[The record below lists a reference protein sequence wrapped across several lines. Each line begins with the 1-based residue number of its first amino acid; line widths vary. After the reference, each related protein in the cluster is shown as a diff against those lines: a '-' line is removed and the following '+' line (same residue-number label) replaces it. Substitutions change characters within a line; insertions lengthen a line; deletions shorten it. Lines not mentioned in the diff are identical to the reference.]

1 MSSAEGSSSQSFLQ
15 RISTPLFL
23 ILSLLLVPTASFA
36 SVLVGMIVCVIAG
49 VENTDLQARIGLAA
63 LLIGFVGSI
72 YLLIRARRSRLPQ
85 QPQVRATAS
94 TPPPLPI
101 VPAVQEN
108 IRRSEEP
115 TEADRSTP
123 TADQMEARDAIMTSV
138 SNDDDIDE
146 GVQSD
151 DGLPDARMVDW
162 LQSWKAP
169 IFIGGVVIVAG
180 FFLFQGNGPAINR
193 MVWLA
198 AFVGI
203 WTLFVQLRGLYFD
216 RAADRLSYPMLF
228 FRRSIQLSKI
238 DDANCQTKM
247 GTDDPLSF
255 AIKLLGHMPTDKSE
269 SKRYIVNMSGEFGA
283 RRVIFHSKYK
293 RDQFLSLLRSF
304 APQVRITRWS

>member
-1 MSSAEGSSSQSFLQ
+1 MSSAEGSHSQGFLQ

-23 ILSLLLVPTASFA
+23 VLSLLLVPAASFA

-49 VENTDLQARIGLAA
+49 VENSDLQARIGLAA

-72 YLLIRARRSRLPQ
+72 YLLIRARRSPLPQ
-85 QPQVRATAS
+85 QSQVRTTVSA
-94 TPPPLPI
+94 PPPLP
-101 VPAVQEN
+101 VATAVHEN
-108 IRRSEEP
+108 IRGSEKP
-115 TEADRSTP
+115 TGADGYKPMAERRLANDEIMPSV
-123 TADQMEARDAIMTSV
+123 RDH
-138 SNDDDIDE
+138 DDIDE

-151 DGLPDARMVDW
+151 GSANARMVDW

-169 IFIGGVVIVAG
+169 IFIGGVVIVAS

-203 WTLFVQLRGLYFD
+203 WTLSVQLRGLYFD

-255 AIKLLGHMPTDKSE
+255 AIKLLGHTPTDKSE

>member
-1 MSSAEGSSSQSFLQ
+1 MSSAEGSNPQSFLQ

-23 ILSLLLVPTASFA
+23 VLSLLLVPTASFA
-36 SVLVGMIVCVIAG
+36 SVLIGMIVCVIAG

-72 YLLIRARRSRLPQ
+72 YLLIRARRTPLRQ
-85 QPQVRATAS
+85 QPQVPTTAS
-94 TPPPLPI
+94 APPPLPI
-101 VPAVQEN
+101 IPAVKGN
-108 IRRSEEP
+108 IHVSEDPTMVDRGKPAEP
-115 TEADRSTP
+115 
-123 TADQMEARDAIMTSV
+123 MEAKNDIMPSVRDH
-138 SNDDDIDE
+138 DDTDE

-151 DGLPDARMVDW
+151 GSPNARMVDW

-169 IFIGGVVIVAG
+169 IFIGGVVVVAS

-247 GTDDPLSF
+247 GTDDPLSL
-255 AIKLLGHMPTDKSE
+255 AIKLLGHTPTDKSE

-283 RRVIFHSKYK
+283 RRVVFHSKYK

-304 APQVRITRWS
+304 APQARITRWS

>member
-1 MSSAEGSSSQSFLQ
+1 MSSAEGSNSQSFLQ

-23 ILSLLLVPTASFA
+23 VLFLLLVPAASFA

-49 VENTDLQARIGLAA
+49 VDNSDLQARIGLAA

-72 YLLIRARRSRLPQ
+72 YLLIRARRSPLPQ
-85 QPQVRATAS
+85 QTQVRTTAS
-94 TPPPLPI
+94 APPPLPI
-101 VPAVQEN
+101 VPAVKGD
-108 IRRSEEP
+108 IRGSEEP
-115 TEADRSTP
+115 TRADRHKP
-123 TADQMEARDAIMTSV
+123 TAERMEAKNEIMPSVRDH
-138 SNDDDIDE
+138 DDIDE

-151 DGLPDARMVDW
+151 VGLPNARMVDW

-169 IFIGGVVIVAG
+169 ILIGGVVIVAG

-216 RAADRLSYPMLF
+216 RAADRLSYPMLL

-238 DDANCQTKM
+238 DDANCQTKK
-247 GTDDPLSF
+247 GTDDPLGL
-255 AIKLLGHMPTDKSE
+255 AIKLLGHTPTDKSE

-283 RRVIFHSKYK
+283 RRIIFHSKYK

>member
-1 MSSAEGSSSQSFLQ
+1 MPSAEDSNPQGFLQ
-15 RISTPLFL
+15 RASTPLFL
-23 ILSLLLVPTASFA
+23 FLSFLFVPSATLV
-36 SVLVGMIVCVIAG
+36 SVIVGMILCVIAG
-49 VENTDLQARIGLAA
+49 VENSDSQARIGLAA

-72 YLLIRARRSRLPQ
+72 FLLIRVRRSP
-85 QPQVRATAS
+85 AS
-94 TPPPLPI
+94 RPKQAQLIASSPPPLPI

-115 TEADRSTP
+115 TEANRYRP
-123 TADQMEARDAIMTSV
+123 TAERMEVRDAIMSSV
-138 SNDDDIDE
+138 SDDDDTDE

-151 DGLPDARMVDW
+151 SSPDARMVDW

-169 IFIGGVVIVAG
+169 VFIGGVVFVAG
-180 FFLFQGNGPAINR
+180 LFLFQGNGPAIDR

-255 AIKLLGHMPTDKSE
+255 AIKLLGHTPTDKSE

-283 RRVIFHSKYK
+283 RRVVFHSKYK